1 MNELPYVLAYTI
13 NVDGKYV
20 DRYEVHE
27 DYESAEL
34 EYKGLLEQDNLY
46 TASISKAITGTDI

>member
-13 NVDGKYV
+13 KVDGKYL

-27 DYESAEL
+27 DYESAKL
-34 EYKGLLEQDNLY
+34 EYDELLEQDNLY
-46 TASISKAITGTDI
+46 TASISQAITGTDI

>member
-1 MNELPYVLAYTI
+1 MNEKPYVLAYTI
-13 NVDGKYV
+13 KVNDKYV

-34 EYKGLLEQDNLY
+34 EYKDLLEQENLY
-46 TASISKAITGTDI
+46 TASISQAITGTDV